1 MWTNVIGEE
10 RVKHILRNALEHEKL
25 PGAYLFSGPEG
36 TGKDAAAIELAK
48 AINCTGKPGGLSHSP
63 YEACDECESCISISS
78 FASSS
83 VLFIHALPKKSD
95 DDGAEL
101 KEEDVAIV
109 REQRVAKAADL
120 YYNIEIPRALT
131 IHIGQIRELRL
142 LLARSVSGAKKR
154 VVIVSEAQMM
164 NDKSQNAFL
173 KTLEEPHANT
183 IIILTSSNANGLLP
197 TVHSRC
203 QDVRFDVL
211 TVDDIKQALVE
222 RESLSEDEAVF
233 LARLAAGSYSR
244 ARAMIGEDVKE
255 MRKEIVA
262 FLRMGLSKSRRNAVL
277 EINKLLP
284 RSGGNFLEKRQAVE
298 QCLVLLTLWLRDALA
313 LSVAKDSEVNQENE
327 IINLDQLEDL
337 RKFVARFGE
346 PRRIITAIASVDRA
360 MHHTKLQLQ
369 LRPVML
375 QLVVD
380 LEMALG

>member
-1 MWTNVIGEE
+1 MWTNVIGDT
-10 RVKHILRNALEHEKL
+10 RVKHILKNALEHEKL

-48 AINCTGKPGGLSHSP
+48 AVNCLNPAMGGI
-63 YEACDECESCISISS
+63 EACDACESCVSISS
-78 FASSS
+78 FTSPA

-95 DDGAEL
+95 DDGADL

-109 REQRVAKAADL
+109 REQRMAKAADP
-120 YYNIEIPRALT
+120 YYNFEIPRAMA

-142 LLARSVSGAKKR
+142 LLARSMSGAKKR
-154 VVIVSEAQMM
+154 VVIISEAQMM

-183 IIILTSSNANGLLP
+183 VIILTSSNANGLLP

-203 QDVRFDVL
+203 QEVRFDVL
-211 TVDDIKQALVE
+211 SVDEIKQALAE
-222 RESLSEDEAVF
+222 RESLSEEEASF

-255 MRKEIVA
+255 MRKEIVT
-262 FLRMGLSKSRRNAVL
+262 FLRMGLSKSRRNAVV

-284 RSGGNFLEKRQAVE
+284 RSGGNFLEKRQSVE
-298 QCLVLLTLWLRDALA
+298 QCLALLMLWLRDALS
-313 LSVAKDSEVNQENE
+313 LSVAKGSSGIDDRE
-327 IINLDQLEDL
+327 IINLDQIEDL
-337 RKFVARFGE
+337 MKFVARFGD
-346 PRRIITAIASVDRA
+346 PRRIIAAIEAIDRA
-360 MHHTKLQLQ
+360 MHRTKLQLQ
-369 LRPVML
+369 LRPIML

-380 LEMALG
+380 LEAALV